1 MNELKNKNI
10 KDLQDTINLHIKT
23 LEDNIYNENNISNIQ
38 QLIIILNNF
47 KENGIDHSLKKETT
61 ISELLLSFDTLLLEL
76 TEKMNFFENSRS
88 KV

>member
-38 QLIIILNNF
+38 QLIINLNNF
-47 KENGIDHSLKKETT
+47 KENGIDHSLKKKP
-61 ISELLLSFDTLLLEL
+61 LFQ
-76 TEKMNFFENSRS
+76 NFYYHLILYY
-88 KV
+88 

>member
-38 QLIIILNNF
+38 HQL
-47 KENGIDHSLKKETT
+47 
-61 ISELLLSFDTLLLEL
+61 
-76 TEKMNFFENSRS
+76 
-88 KV
+88 